1 MIPLPSCFLDK
12 PLFAQLAA
20 NSSCTHGS
28 VVHARFQ
35 RRNGPIRALC
45 ADSGVLITGET
56 GRGLQPEILALGH
69 HIGVLHRSVKRPKFN
84 SADRFLW
91 AGLYGVWNNWWS
103 TCCSSKLRLS
113 SAGIER
119 AFARFGLGKFA
130 VASGGDLYL
139 EFNSTKQPGMLAP
152 LSQLAARSMVSGP
165 GFEASGKVVS
175 AVDKREMRKGLRK
188 VSKLAA
194 LFGIVLFG

>member
-103 TCCSSKLRLS
+103 TCCSFKASIVIGGHRKGFRPFWTWKIRCRKWGRPVP
-113 SAGIER
+113 GIQ
-119 AFARFGLGKFA
+119 FHKTAR
-130 VASGGDLYL
+130 
-139 EFNSTKQPGMLAP
+139 N
-152 LSQLAARSMVSGP
+152 ARPVIAVSG
-165 GFEASGKVVS
+165 EIDGKR
-175 AVDKREMRKGLRK
+175 AWFRG
-188 VSKLAA
+188 
-194 LFGIVLFG
+194 